1 MKEVDKILDD
11 SLIRIREDD
20 ELLSEYMKK
29 LPEIMEY
36 DISYTSRALMEK
48 L

>member
-1 MKEVDKILDD
+1 MREVDRILDD
-11 SLIRIREDD
+11 SSIQIREDD

-29 LPEIMEY
+29 LLEIMED

>member
-11 SLIRIREDD
+11 SSIQIREDD
-20 ELLSEYMKK
+20 ELLLEYMKK
-29 LPEIMEY
+29 LLEIMEY

>member
-1 MKEVDKILDD
+1 MKEVDKILGGG
-11 SLIRIREDD
+11 LILSREDD